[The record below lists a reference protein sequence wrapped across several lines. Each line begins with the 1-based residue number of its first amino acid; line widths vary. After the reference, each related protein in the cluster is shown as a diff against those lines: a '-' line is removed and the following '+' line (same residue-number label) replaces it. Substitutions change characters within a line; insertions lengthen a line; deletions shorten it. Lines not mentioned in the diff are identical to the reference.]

1 MASVFEKTVSGRDF
15 LRGNL
20 LTVRLET
27 VSSLDEELFKEYTG
41 CKSEKTTF
49 MKGNHCGH

>member
-20 LTVRLET
+20 PIVRPET
-27 VSSLDEELFKEYTG
+27 VFSLGDELFKEYTG

-49 MKGNHCGH
+49 MKGNH